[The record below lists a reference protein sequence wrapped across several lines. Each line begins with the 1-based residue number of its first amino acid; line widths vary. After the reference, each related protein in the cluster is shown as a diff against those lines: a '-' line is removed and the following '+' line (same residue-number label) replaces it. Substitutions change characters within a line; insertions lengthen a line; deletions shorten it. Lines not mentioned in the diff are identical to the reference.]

1 MYIIKITGRA
11 HSSHYTRVRI
21 PPQDA
26 STVLAGWV
34 ATPLRR
40 LLLRLLLLARWR
52 RLRALIQLLL
62 LLLLL
67 VYLLLLLL
75 LLVGHIVCRL
85 PLLLVGWI
93 AGCLP
98 LLSSQEISQNG
109 WERRAEGL
117 LLIEAERGVL
127 LLRLLPD
134 DWRTHRML
142 LIGVHSPNGCWLLLL
157 LLQGRSC
164 LLAVGRVRREGRR
177 KVLNPH
183 RGIAITAGCLLARVR
198 CRRLLRP
205 T

>member
-1 MYIIKITGRA
+1 MYFNKITGA
-11 HSSHYTRVRI
+11 CPLSHYTPRI
-21 PPQDA
+21 RSA
-26 STVLAGWV
+26 VLAGRV
-34 ATPLRR
+34 AAPLRR

-93 AGCLP
+93 AGRLP
-98 LLSSQEISQNG
+98 LLSNQEVSQNG
-109 WERRAEGL
+109 RERWTEGL
-117 LLIEAERGVL
+117 LLIKAVRGIL
-127 LLRLLPD
+127 LLSLLPD
-134 DWRTHRML
+134 HRCTYRVL
-142 LIGVHSPNGCWLLLL
+142 LIRVHSPNGCWLL

-183 RGIAITAGCLLARVR
+183 RGIAITAVCLLARVR